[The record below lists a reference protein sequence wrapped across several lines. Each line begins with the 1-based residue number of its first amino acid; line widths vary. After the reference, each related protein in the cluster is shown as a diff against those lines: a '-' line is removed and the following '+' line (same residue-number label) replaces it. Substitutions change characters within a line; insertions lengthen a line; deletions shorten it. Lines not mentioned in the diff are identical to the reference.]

1 VDPRNVGNDYDL
13 GAPGFDQRFSANPR
27 TVARYRRIEAPM
39 LAAARGRVLDLGCG
53 SGRLLGALGGVG
65 IDVSAALLRA
75 ARDKGLAVARAD
87 AHALPFGDAAFDTII
102 AANGVFRYLDPPRA
116 LAECARVL
124 APGGRL
130 ALHQFA
136 AHTLRLTRPHPSHP
150 GHLRDPEEIVVPAGE
165 VRLHPLA
172 VHLYRGLR
180 FPPYVVRLPRLLA
193 GGLWDHIVIVL
204 EKR

>member
-1 VDPRNVGNDYDL
+1 MNPRDVGRDYDL
-13 GAPGFDQRFSANPR
+13 GAPGFDGRFAANPR
-27 TVARYRRIEAPM
+27 TVARYRRLEAPM
-39 LAAARGRVLDLGCG
+39 LAVARGRVLDLGCG

-65 IDVSAALLRA
+65 VDLSAALLRA
-75 ARDKGLAVARAD
+75 AREKGLAVARAD
-87 AHALPFGDAAFDTII
+87 AHALPFAANCFDAII

-124 APGGRL
+124 KRGGRL

-136 AHTLRLTRPHPSHP
+136 AHTLRLTRPHPTHP
-150 GHLRDPEEIVVPAGE
+150 GHLRDPEDLLAPARK
-165 VRLHPLA
+165 VALHPLA

-180 FPPYVVRLPRLLA
+180 FRPYILRLPRFLA
-193 GGLWDHIVIVL
+193 GDLWDHVIIIL